1 MIPSRFISS
10 IIALADP
17 STMGHP
23 FTRNAGGEQTETGD
37 PALVPWFSWSFVS
50 GMSVVPFVF

>member
-23 FTRNAGGEQTETGD
+23 FTRNAGGEQSETGD
-37 PALVPWFSWSFVS
+37 PAPFPWFSS
-50 GMSVVPFVF
+50 